1 MAGKGKKDWSNSSFA
16 EDFFVKRDDAGKDPF
31 GFMSAKSG
39 AYVLQLELELLDA
52 APQEWNFYK
61 PLAEDKMDELIE
73 SIEQK
78 GLLHPI
84 VVWERAAE
92 YPEPARYT
100 ILSGHNRVEAFRR
113 LYEATGDKKYAVI
126 MAHVKKL
133 HEIDEEQAKEI
144 VIDTNWVSRQLSAY
158 EKSQSIIRK
167 YMILGSKEKK
177 AHAKTLRRDIIA
189 KEYNIT
195 GRQVYNY
202 RKLSELIEP
211 FQEMLKNQ
219 ELGVKAGVKLTYFDA
234 DLQQWLY
241 ESFGEAV
248 CDNKAINSLR
258 AGMDKDELM
267 NLFNPPA
274 MEVSV
279 VKVEVPTELKEE
291 FLKMAH
297 KWIRSKSKQ

>member
-1 MAGKGKKDWSNSSFA
+1 MAGKGKKDWASSSFA
-16 EDFFVKRDDAGKDPF
+16 DDFFIKRGDTDKDPF

-113 LYEATGDKKYAVI
+113 LYESTGDRKYAVI
-126 MAHVKKL
+126 MAHVKKP

-177 AHAKTLRRDIIA
+177 AHANILRRDIIA

-195 GRQVYNY
+195 GRQVDNY

-211 FQEMLKNQ
+211 FQEMLRSQ
-219 ELGVKAGVKLTYFDA
+219 ELGVKAGVKLTYFDSEM
-234 DLQQWLY
+234 QQWIY
-241 ESFGEAV
+241 DSFGEAV
-248 CDNKAINSLR
+248 CENKIANAIK
-258 AGMDKDELM
+258 AGMGKEELST
-267 NLFNPPA
+267 LFNPGVEKVSFVK
-274 MEVSV
+274 MEV
-279 VKVEVPTELKEE
+279 PAELRNE
-291 FLKMAH
+291 FIAMAH
-297 KWIRSKSKQ
+297 RWLKSKTKQ

>member
-16 EDFFVKRDDAGKDPF
+16 EDFFVKRDDTGKDPF
-31 GFMSAKSG
+31 GFMTAKSG
-39 AYVLQLELELLDA
+39 AYVLQLELDLLDE
-52 APQEWNFYK
+52 APSSWNFYR
-61 PLAEDKMDELIE
+61 PLEEGKMEELVE
-73 SIEQK
+73 SIASK

-84 VVWERAAE
+84 VVWEREAMP
-92 YPEPARYT
+92 PEPARYT

-167 YMILGSKEKK
+167 YMILGRKEKK
-177 AHAKTLRRDIIA
+177 AHANILRRDIIA
-189 KEYNIT
+189 KEYSIT
-195 GRQVYNY
+195 GRQVDNY

-211 FQEMLKNQ
+211 FQEMLRSQ
-219 ELGVKAGVKLTYFDA
+219 ELGVKAGVKLTYFDG
-234 DLQQWLY
+234 DMQQWLY

-248 CDNKAINSLR
+248 CDNKVANAIK
-258 AGMDKDELM
+258 AGMNKEEIRA
-267 NLFNPPA
+267 LFDLKA
-274 MEVSV
+274 EKVSV
-279 VKVEVPTELKEE
+279 VKFEVPSELRDE
-291 FLKMAH
+291 FIEMAQA
-297 KWIRSKSKQ
+297 WIRSRSKQ